1 MIQFRFASIC
11 FAIGFGIL
19 SYNGASHAASL
30 EDIKKQFFDYDAAVE
45 FWQKNKSRTEMAKEW
60 SRVSSTYRIWR
71 NYYDVNRERAI
82 ELIAFDPS
90 ASIIRRGHDIYLLN
104 VYWRKGYRFFDPSTS
119 WNQVNN
125 ENICTKMK
133 RQNVFTHSCI
143 DYPDWRSPIELEKD
157 NAKLLVQN

>member
-1 MIQFRFASIC
+1 MKFKFTT
-11 FAIGFGIL
+11 IGLVISFITLLYSNL
-19 SYNGASHAASL
+19 SQAASL

-45 FWQKNKSRTEMAKEW
+45 FWQTHKSRAEMAKEW

-90 ASIIRRGHDIYLLN
+90 ASIIRKGHDIYLLN
-104 VYWRKGYRFFDPSTS
+104 VYWRKGYKAFDPSTS

-125 ENICTKMK
+125 ENVCKKMK

-157 NAKLLVQN
+157 NAKLLVHN